1 MKVIIYVNHKGQR
14 YNWDE
19 LTKEK
24 QREFTAKL
32 NKQTAN
38 ALGYKE
44 KKQSN
49 KSKDIRKKFLFTKKS
64 QKAERRKQVRS

>member
-14 YNWDE
+14 YTWDE
-19 LTKEK
+19 LTEEK
-24 QREFTAKL
+24 RKEFTAKL

-44 KKQSN
+44 KK
-49 KSKDIRKKFLFTKKS
+49 
-64 QKAERRKQVRS
+64 

>member
-1 MKVIIYVNHKGQR
+1 MKVIIYVNYKGQR

-19 LTKEK
+19 LREEK
-24 QREFTAKL
+24 QKEFTEKL

-44 KKQSN
+44 
-49 KSKDIRKKFLFTKKS
+49 
-64 QKAERRKQVRS
+64 EKQVTDLRP